1 MDRAGKR
8 YREVYSNSMSD
19 RSSYAFLSLLLSMC
33 APTNIYMVFLCF
45 TDIALIL
52 PVYCTFQYI

>member
-1 MDRAGKR
+1 MNQAGKR
-8 YREVYSNSMSD
+8 YMEVYSMSG
-19 RSSYAFLSLLLSMC
+19 RGSYAFLSLLLSMC
-33 APTNIYMVFLCF
+33 APTIINMVFQCF